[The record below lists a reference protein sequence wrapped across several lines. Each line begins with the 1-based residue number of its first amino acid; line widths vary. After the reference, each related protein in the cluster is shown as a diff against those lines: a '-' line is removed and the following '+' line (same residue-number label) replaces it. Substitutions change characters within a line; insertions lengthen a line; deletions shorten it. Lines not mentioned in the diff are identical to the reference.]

1 VDFDFRDWLIIVGIV
16 AVVGVLLHGFWRMW
30 TDSERLTVKL
40 DKTFMSAS
48 SLDAEQN
55 DLGLFKAELPNG
67 GARIVKVGASNIPV
81 PNQISDAGKAIQGS
95 SQPVQNEGPS
105 ETADAETSADRTQ
118 PRENPQN
125 SLFEAESESDSGQ
138 SEVSGAVQSQSR
150 ETDSPTAE
158 VLPGDLTIEEN
169 YVVINVLGEIQGKLL
184 FESLQNLG
192 FAFGEMNIF
201 HFNSAESEIEF
212 SLANAVEPGNFDLEQ
227 IDELVTPGVILFM
240 RAHEMKDPLAC
251 FEQMLGAGVRLAE
264 DLAGQLCDE
273 SRSMMTEQ
281 TIEHRKQDLQDY
293 KFRRMR

>member
-1 VDFDFRDWLIIVGIV
+1 MDFDFRDWLIIVGIV
-16 AVVGVLLHGFWRMW
+16 SVAGVLLHGFWRMW
-30 TDSERLTVKL
+30 TDSDRLTVKL

-67 GARIVKVGASNIPV
+67 GARIIKVGASNILV
-81 PNQISDAGKAIQGS
+81 PNQPSGAGKAIKDS
-95 SQPVQNEGPS
+95 SQPVHNEG
-105 ETADAETSADRTQ
+105 AAETPEARFSGNTVQ
-118 PRENPQN
+118 PRADSQS
-125 SLFEAESESDSGQ
+125 SLFGAESEFDAGQ
-138 SEVSGAVQSQSR
+138 SEVFQAAQNQSDQDQSPAAEAV
-150 ETDSPTAE
+150 
-158 VLPGDLTIEEN
+158 PGDIIIEEK
-169 YVVINVLGEIQGKLL
+169 YVVINVLGDIHGKTL
-184 FESLQNLG
+184 FASLQNLG
-192 FAFGEMNIF
+192 FSFGEMNIF
-201 HFNSAESEIEF
+201 HFNSAQSEIEF

-281 TIEHRKQDLQDY
+281 TIEHRKQDLQEY
-293 KFRRMR
+293 QFRRMR

>member
-1 VDFDFRDWLIIVGIV
+1 MDFDFRDWLIIVGIV
-16 AVVGVLLHGFWRMW
+16 SVVGVLLHGFWRMW

-67 GARIVKVGASNIPV
+67 GARIIKVGASNIPV
-81 PNQISDAGKAIQGS
+81 PNQSSGAERAIQES
-95 SQPVQNEGPS
+95 AQSVQNEGPA
-105 ETADAETSADRTQ
+105 ETADAQSSADSTQ
-118 PRENPQN
+118 SREDLQN
-125 SLFEAESESDSGQ
+125 SLFEAEAESDSGQ
-138 SEVSGAVQSQSR
+138 SAVSGAAQSQSG
-150 ETDSPTAE
+150 ETDSLATDAVADE
-158 VLPGDLTIEEN
+158 SQIEEK
-169 YVVINVLGEIQGKLL
+169 YVVINVLGEIQGKPLV
-184 FESLQNLG
+184 ESLKNLG

-201 HFNSAESEIEF
+201 HFNSADTEIEF
-212 SLANAVEPGNFDLEQ
+212 SLANAVEPGNFDLDQ
-227 IDELVTPGVILFM
+227 IDDLVTPGIILFM

-251 FEQMLGAGVRLAE
+251 FEQMLSAGERLAE

-281 TIEHRKQDLQDY
+281 TIAHRKQDLQEY